1 MAGVYRSGT
10 SLGAGKIPGLLLAGE
25 LHTTEIVEP
34 PMHADERRRH
44 RRASAFIGGFKRLDY
59 FFRISAAGSA
69 GSRDTSKGPRSFC
82 AVSSRIEGMCSL
94 LPANRFF
101 FGSGVYK
108 RTNPLT
114 TCRGSIERFVSS

>member
-25 LHTTEIVEP
+25 LHTTEVVNRRCTPI
-34 PMHADERRRH
+34 HADERRRH
-44 RRASAFIGGFKRLDY
+44 PRASAFIGDFKRLDY

-101 FGSGVYK
+101 FGSGV
-108 RTNPLT
+108 
-114 TCRGSIERFVSS
+114 